1 MIKIDEAKSE
11 KKQISEHKDKELS
24 RLRKLLKAGV
34 VEFTYKKK
42 DGSLRKAKGTLKK
55 SLLPELDNDDE
66 NKRKTNDDCFVY
78 YDLKRDDYRCFLK
91 KNFIEIK
98 DKK

>member
-1 MIKIDEAKSE
+1 M
-11 KKQISEHKDKELS
+11 SEHKDKELS

-55 SLLPELDNDDE
+55 SLLPELDNDEE